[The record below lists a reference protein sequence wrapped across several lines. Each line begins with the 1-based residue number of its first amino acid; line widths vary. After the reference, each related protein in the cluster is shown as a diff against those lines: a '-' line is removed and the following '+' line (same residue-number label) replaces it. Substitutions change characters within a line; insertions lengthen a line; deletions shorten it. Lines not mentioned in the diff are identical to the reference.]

1 MTAVHCASLSRAGVV
16 KQTAP
21 CSAIAVPPQHVRHT
35 VNKRIRFDLQHTQ
48 LGASTGLDYG
58 RPWQSLHAR
67 LRMATTAAAGS
78 ATLVRNEALDFAMA
92 MAKVAD
98 DTKATDLSVLHV
110 EPLVS
115 WTSYMVRP

>member
-1 MTAVHCASLSRAGVV
+1 
-16 KQTAP
+16 
-21 CSAIAVPPQHVRHT
+21 
-35 VNKRIRFDLQHTQ
+35 
-48 LGASTGLDYG
+48 
-58 RPWQSLHAR
+58 
-67 LRMATTAAAGS
+67 MATTAAAGS